1 MSFIAKLFLD
11 NTERIVHNAHI
22 LFRQGV
28 DIIGRPCTY
37 PKGGII
43 NLKVDRTHEGLFFE
57 WAVAPTMMKE
67 GYIRFYKPD
76 GMSKFVDLEFWDCYC
91 VGYNEYF
98 SHNTPENMFVDL
110 VLSPGVLRF
119 RDVVF
124 EKHWKVTDL
133 SRKDTAP
140 ITYRANDD
148 NEHIGTDDKPQILEC
163 KYLDTNDNIIDKLD
177 VIDKDTTIFIVL
189 TTKNMT
195 GKKITI
201 DLSSQKHDY
210 IYNGKELENDILSNY
225 TIQND
230 TEKIELVVKVNK

>member
-1 MSFIAKLFLD
+1 MSFLAKLFLD

-37 PKGGII
+37 PKGGLI

-98 SHNTPENMFVDL
+98 SHKTPENMFVDL

-119 RDVVF
+119 RDIVF
-124 EKHWKVTDL
+124 EKHWKITDL
-133 SRKDTAP
+133 NKSSGNVIHYNALQEDENTPRV
-140 ITYRANDD
+140 IRQYY
-148 NEHIGTDDKPQILEC
+148 TDKKNVEKNKLIQGDEIYVVLE
-163 KYLDTNDNIIDKLD
+163 TR
-177 VIDKDTTIFIVL
+177 
-189 TTKNMT
+189 NMT
-195 GKKITI
+195 GETI
-201 DLSSQKHDY
+201 DIDLADKEVDFL
-210 IYNGKELENDILSNY
+210 YNNKRLKNDILKGY
-225 TIQND
+225 TIGSD
-230 TEKIELVVKVNK
+230 FEKIPLDIISEEYEEH